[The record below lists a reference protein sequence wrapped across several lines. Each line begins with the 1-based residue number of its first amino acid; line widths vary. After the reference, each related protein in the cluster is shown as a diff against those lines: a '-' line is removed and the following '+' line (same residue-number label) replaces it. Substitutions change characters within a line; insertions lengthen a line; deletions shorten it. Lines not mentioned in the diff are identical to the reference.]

1 MISCKEVMGEKKICA
16 KAYMLFKVWS
26 YGWAYKKTPTT
37 IFMLVAIH
45 NEFIDNGGDV
55 FPQIIV
61 PFGMSCVLFIDF
73 QFKCPLNQP

>member
-1 MISCKEVMGEKKICA
+1 VGIQ
-16 KAYMLFKVWS
+16 
-26 YGWAYKKTPTT
+26 KTPTT

-45 NEFIDNGGDV
+45 NELIDNGGDV